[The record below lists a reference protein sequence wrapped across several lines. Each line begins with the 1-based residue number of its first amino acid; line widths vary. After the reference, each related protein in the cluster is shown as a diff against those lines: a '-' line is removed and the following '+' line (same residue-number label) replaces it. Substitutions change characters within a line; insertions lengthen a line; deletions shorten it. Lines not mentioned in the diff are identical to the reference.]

1 MLNHSGTATISSAN
15 AGSYTITNLAG
26 ITIANGVGGTASNYT
41 LTGGTHNF
49 TVNPKVV
56 SIQGNKTY
64 DGNTTI
70 SSGDITSLPIQL
82 ELQTLVISGG
92 SGTVSSANVGT
103 YFSANIMK
111 EH

>member
-1 MLNHSGTATISSAN
+1 M
-15 AGSYTITNLAG
+15 
-26 ITIANGVGGTASNYT
+26 GGTASNYT

-70 SSGDITSLPIQL
+70 GSGDITSITDTVGA
-82 ELQTLVISGG
+82 ETLVISRG
-92 SGTVSSANVGT
+92 SGTISSANA
-103 YFSANIMK
+103 ANIF
-111 EH
+111 